1 MSNIPIHHV
10 EKVAP
15 QAPTKKESNDVST
28 ELVDKFKN
36 LLSIG
41 NKDLTQAT
49 SSAALGSD
57 SDLIKKMAPTD
68 PAMAEKMG
76 QNMSPLAILE
86 SQKSISKAV
95 VEVDLVAK
103 IAGSLSQ
110 SINKLASMQ

>member
-1 MSNIPIHHV
+1 MSYVPINHV
-10 EKVAP
+10 EKIAP
-15 QAPTKKESNDVST
+15 QAPIKKESHDVSA
-28 ELVDKFKN
+28 ELVDKFKG
-36 LLSIG
+36 LLNIG

-49 SSAALGSD
+49 SSATLGSD
-57 SDLIKKMAPTD
+57 SAVIKKMASAD
-68 PAMAEKMG
+68 PAMADKMG
-76 QNMSPLAILE
+76 KNMSPLALLE